1 MADSVEVAVRTAP
14 GVSAPNGP
22 EEGPLRAETCTCIM
36 NKILPEQKVGL
47 ELGKC
52 KDSSMLIITKIHQGS
67 LADQHS
73 ELRPGAKLLDIMAN
87 GIVHRGPDVQQAA
100 QLIADANGE
109 LQLTVMPLLD
119 RYGFDHLPSIFTSKD

>member
-1 MADSVEVAVRTAP
+1 
-14 GVSAPNGP
+14 
-22 EEGPLRAETCTCIM
+22 M

-119 RYGFDHLPSIFTSKD
+119 RYGFVVDVQVRPSIEAHLALRHPALWICVGLLDKDGGPGDGPS